1 MVSPSTSLYLSGI
14 SLLSWAFQ
22 TQGRCALFPSLLC
35 HRRCSI
41 ALCRK
46 RIDGIRPD
54 PNRFLLQ
61 REPEHL
67 PAVDKLKRKLGHEEN
82 VHAFFLVRN
91 KVEVAALEQKRLGI
105 GNGSVGMFSSLIVR
119 ACRHALP
126 FYHLLPI
133 FSLQLASDAWFLNTP
148 EQLLSFILADEGF
161 DVWVG
166 NVDGTRWSHGHR
178 YYSVKNKVC
187 GSSLTYRDAD
197 GVNDQL
203 HIFSNKFK
211 AIHSWA
217 FTGSYDSRHHPFHL
231 LFGSCCSMHF
241 IHFSYFRGTIIS
253 FAAFTQMTT
262 GFIQMVL
269 TMGIN
274 QLNFK
279 SEWGTNLLVSLRDT
293 RLSCGDMLSSI
304 TGSCAQHYLFPLCLG
319 GFYFISDARL

>member
-67 PAVDKLKRKLGHEEN
+67 PAVVDKLKRKLGHEEN

-178 YYSVKNKVC
+178 YYSVKNKELALYDMAEMINYIYSVTNSKLFIV
-187 GSSLTYRDAD
+187 GHSQALGLAYQRLGRYTAAIKSYGRAIELDDKMGVEQFRQALEISSQC
-197 GVNDQL
+197 V
-203 HIFSNKFK
+203 
-211 AIHSWA
+211 
-217 FTGSYDSRHHPFHL
+217 P
-231 LFGSCCSMHF
+231 
-241 IHFSYFRGTIIS
+241 
-253 FAAFTQMTT
+253 
-262 GFIQMVL
+262 
-269 TMGIN
+269 
-274 QLNFK
+274 
-279 SEWGTNLLVSLRDT
+279 
-293 RLSCGDMLSSI
+293 
-304 TGSCAQHYLFPLCLG
+304 AQYGLALGLLCLAKDCMNLG
-319 GFYFISDARL
+319 AFKWGASLLEVGKDEFG